1 MNNAQRS
8 TITRSAILDAAT
20 RLFARDGYDTTGVA
34 EICETAGVS
43 KGAFYYHFESKE
55 AVFLELIDSWLK
67 ALEATLQEVTA
78 KAETVPDGL
87 LDMAGMVQ
95 QVFEN
100 NRQFMGLFLELWT
113 HASRNEKVRL
123 ATLAPYRRYQDI
135 FASLIQRGIDE
146 GTIAPVDPAAAG
158 QMLLSLSSGL
168 FLQASLEPTGTDWG
182 RILQESINIFLN
194 GLKKEGKYNDS
205 GYRSNGTFR

>member
-8 TITRSAILDAAT
+8 TITRSAILDSAT
-20 RLFARDGYDTTGVA
+20 RCFARDGYDTTGVA

-78 KAETVPDGL
+78 QAETVPDGL

-100 NRQFMGLFLELWT
+100 NRQFMGLFLDLWT

-194 GLKKEGKYNDS
+194 GLKKGREI
-205 GYRSNGTFR
+205 

>member
-1 MNNAQRS
+1 MNNIQRS
-8 TITRSAILDAAT
+8 TQTRASILDSAT
-20 RLFARDGYDTTGVA
+20 SCFARDGYDATGVA
-34 EICETAGVS
+34 EICDNAGVS

-67 ALEATLQEVTA
+67 ALETTLHEVTA
-78 KAETVPDGL
+78 EAKTVPNGL
-87 LDMAGMVQ
+87 LNMAGMVQ

-135 FASLIQRGIDE
+135 FAGLIQRGIDE

-158 QMLLSLSSGL
+158 QILLSLTSGL
-168 FLQASLEPTGTDWG
+168 FLQASLEPASADWG
-182 RILQESINIFLN
+182 HILQESIDILLN
-194 GLKKEGKYNDS
+194 GLKKEGK
-205 GYRSNGTFR
+205 

>member
-78 KAETVPDGL
+78 QAETVPDGL

-194 GLKKEGKYNDS
+194 GLKKGREI
-205 GYRSNGTFR
+205 

>member
-194 GLKKEGKYNDS
+194 GLKRGREI
-205 GYRSNGTFR
+205 

>member
-8 TITRSAILDAAT
+8 TITRSAILDSAT
-20 RLFARDGYDTTGVA
+20 RCFARDGYDTTGVA

-78 KAETVPDGL
+78 QAETVPDGL

-194 GLKKEGKYNDS
+194 GLKKGSEI
-205 GYRSNGTFR
+205 

>member
-1 MNNAQRS
+1 MNNIRRS
-8 TITRSAILDAAT
+8 NQTRSSILDSAT
-20 RLFARDGYDTTGVA
+20 GCFARDGYEATGVA
-34 EICETAGVS
+34 EICDNAGVS

-67 ALEATLQEVTA
+67 ALETSLHEVTA
-78 KAETVPDGL
+78 EANTVPEGL
-87 LDMAGMVQ
+87 LNMAGMVQ

-123 ATLAPYRRYQDI
+123 ATLSPYRRYQDI
-135 FASLIQRGIDE
+135 FAGLIQRGIDE

-158 QMLLSLSSGL
+158 QILLSLTSGL
-168 FLQASLEPTGTDWG
+168 FLQASLEPSGTDWG
-182 RILQESINIFLN
+182 DILQESIDILLN
-194 GLKKEGKYNDS
+194 GLKKEGK
-205 GYRSNGTFR
+205 

>member
-8 TITRSAILDAAT
+8 TITRSAILDSAT
-20 RLFARDGYDTTGVA
+20 RCFARDGYDTTGVA

-67 ALEATLQEVTA
+67 ALEVTLQEVTA
-78 KAETVPDGL
+78 QAETVPDGL

-168 FLQASLEPTGTDWG
+168 FLQASLEPTGTDRG
-182 RILQESINIFLN
+182 RILQESIYIFLN
-194 GLKKEGKYNDS
+194 GLKKG
-205 GYRSNGTFR
+205 R